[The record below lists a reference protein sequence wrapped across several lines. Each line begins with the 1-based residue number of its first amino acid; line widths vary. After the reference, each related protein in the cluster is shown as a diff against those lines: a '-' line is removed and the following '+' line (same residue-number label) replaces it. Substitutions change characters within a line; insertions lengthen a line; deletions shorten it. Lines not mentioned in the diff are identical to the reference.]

1 MPFKV
6 IVTRDFDHMSEV
18 AAGLVIGDVRRTLA
32 AQSSYVLGLA
42 TGNSPTGLYKH
53 LAKAANAGEIDPSRI
68 TSFNLD
74 EYIGLPGENAQQ
86 RALHRESYG
95 FFMIQEL
102 FGLLATKFREV
113 NVPCAALIDQ
123 DRLESE
129 LNTHPGDWTLEG
141 SDRGKAVVIR
151 ADAGSEYLR
160 WVRKTILDAYA
171 GKIARSG
178 GIDLHVVGVGGRGH
192 VGFHEAGIPFEG
204 KEVLLVKLD
213 DNTVHNA
220 VADGHF
226 ASRAE
231 SPAYAVT
238 MGAELVY
245 RARTVLLLASGRRKA
260 DAVADAL
267 FMEPDCSV
275 PISYGHALARSGG
288 NMIFVVDRLA
298 AAGFLDRAAELRGRG
313 IELEDLGEARA
324 SVPVEDLKFF
334 RDPGSGRLG

>member
-18 AAGLVIGDVRRTLA
+18 AAGLVLDDIRRTLA
-32 AQSSYVLGLA
+32 SRPSYVLGLA

-53 LAKAANAGEIDPSRI
+53 LAKGANAGEIDPARI

-74 EYIGLPGENAQQ
+74 EYVGLPGENAQQ

-102 FGLLATKFREV
+102 FGLLATKFFEA
-113 NVPCAALIDQ
+113 NVPWGTLIDQ
-123 DRLESE
+123 DKLELE
-129 LNTHPGDWTLEG
+129 LNTHPGDWTLQG
-141 SDRGKAVVIR
+141 SDRGKAIVIR
-151 ADAGSEYLR
+151 PDAGSEYLR
-160 WVRKTILDAYA
+160 WLRKTILDGYA
-171 GKIARSG
+171 EKIARSG

-204 KEVLLVKLD
+204 SEVLLVKLD
-213 DNTVHNA
+213 DDTVHNA
-220 VADGHF
+220 VVDGHF
-226 ASRAE
+226 ASRSE

-245 RARTVLLLASGRRKA
+245 RAKSVLLLANGKRKA
-260 DAVADAL
+260 DAVAEAL

-275 PISYGHALARSGG
+275 PISYGHTLARSGG

-298 AAGFLDRAAELRGRG
+298 AAGFLGREGQLRERG
-313 IELEDLGEARA
+313 IDIEDLGEAQA
-324 SVPVEDLKFF
+324 SVPVESLKFF